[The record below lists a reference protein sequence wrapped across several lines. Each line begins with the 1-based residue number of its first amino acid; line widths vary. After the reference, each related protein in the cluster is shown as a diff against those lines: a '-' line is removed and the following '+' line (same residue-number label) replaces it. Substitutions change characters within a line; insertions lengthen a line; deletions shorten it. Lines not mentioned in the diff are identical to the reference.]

1 MTHPFDFQ
9 KDVLIKSTEIPVVV
23 DFWAPWCAPC
33 RILGPV
39 IEELAA
45 EANGRWELVKLNTE
59 EQQQVAQQYN
69 IKSIPN
75 VKMFFEGKVVAEFSG
90 ALPKYQ
96 IEKWL
101 SRHLPD
107 PRTRTFHAIL
117 RRLEHDP
124 EAMSQLYSFVYDN
137 PDMGEPRLT
146 LAGIIL
152 VENPAEAIEL
162 LEPLKAGHP
171 LAGHAEDV
179 RTMAQLLSF
188 ETTDDTVVASRLKAA
203 REALW
208 ASDWEETL
216 ELLIECISI
225 NKTYAGEL
233 PRRAA
238 IAVFHHLGEQH
249 ELSKKYRPR
258 FSMALY

>member
-1 MTHPFDFQ
+1 MTSFDFQ
-9 KDVLIKSTEIPVVV
+9 QDVLNKSAEIPVIV
-23 DFWAPWCAPC
+23 DFWAPWCGPC

-39 IEELAA
+39 IEELAG
-45 EANGRWELVKLNTE
+45 EAGGRWKLVKVNTE
-59 EQQQVAQQYN
+59 EQQHVAQKYG

-107 PRTRTFHAIL
+107 PRIRTFHAIL
-117 RRLEHDP
+117 RKLEHDP
-124 EAMSQLYSFVYDN
+124 TGMDQLFSFVNEN

-146 LAGIIL
+146 LAGLIL
-152 VENPAEAIEL
+152 VENPQLAIEL
-162 LEPLKAGHP
+162 LEPLKAGHS
-171 LAGHAEDV
+171 LTGHAEDV

-188 ETTDDTVVASRLKAA
+188 ESEEDTPIANKLKAA

-208 ASDWEETL
+208 ASDWQETL
-216 ELLIECISI
+216 ELLIECIFI
-225 NKTYAGEL
+225 NKTYAEEL
-233 PRRAA
+233 PRRATIA
-238 IAVFHHLGEQH
+238 IFHHLGEQH